1 MPILRRLLIQAAAK
15 IASDP
20 RLRAKAAEVVAR
32 DVKPRAEA
40 AWRKAKPKLEA
51 AREDLREIAAQTDPR
66 ENPRDFAAKV
76 KERFIGS
83 KKRS

>member
-15 IASDP
+15 IATDP

-40 AWRKAKPKLEA
+40 AWRKAQPKLEA
-51 AREDLREIAAQTDPR
+51 AREDLREIAAETDPR
-66 ENPRDFAAKV
+66 ERPREFVAKV
-76 KERFIGS
+76 KARFIGS